1 MLLTQPS
8 GILHN
13 GTMKKSVSSNI
24 CSYLGHFQAQGRK
37 NEKQSTSKKKI
48 LYFRKRNFFAPKKRL
63 NFLTMLKEQS
73 CKSYNNKYMS
83 ASTQIAGTEIFAF
96 VTVLNINM
104 GIKFDYK

>member
-1 MLLTQPS
+1 MLVVIYAATWA
-8 GILHN
+8 
-13 GTMKKSVSSNI
+13 TFK
-24 CSYLGHFQAQGRK
+24 AQGRK

-48 LYFRKRNFFAPKKRL
+48 RKRNFFAPKKLL

-96 VTVLNINM
+96 VTVLNINT